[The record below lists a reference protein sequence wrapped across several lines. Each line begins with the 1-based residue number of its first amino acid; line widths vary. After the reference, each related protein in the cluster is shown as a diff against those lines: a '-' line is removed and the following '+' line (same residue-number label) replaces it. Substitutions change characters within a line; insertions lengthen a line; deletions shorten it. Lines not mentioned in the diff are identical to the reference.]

1 MDGSKRFCFLAVVIL
16 VLLEAEPGAS
26 SGILQQTKKC
36 YASKVR
42 DTRGRCVAI
51 KQIDAAE
58 NQDSVAGKSNDRE
71 DLKLVTTRK
80 VNVPVQQTLLSSTTT
95 TMLQKNA
102 EDYSST
108 ESSYTRMH
116 GKIKSTTEFTQS
128 SLPTVPTTMASE
140 SDVVIVQQLMACTV
154 DRQAQ
159 QSRNNYVVMSSTLKN
174 TEESKSSSTE
184 FNVETGISLPETS
197 AQEGWIMS
205 GGSGFHP
212 YQAGQFLL
220 QTLITGILNYL
231 ELLVLF

>member
-1 MDGSKRFCFLAVVIL
+1 MDGSKSFCFLAVVIF
-16 VLLEAEPGAS
+16 VLLEAKPGAS
-26 SGILQQTKKC
+26 SGILIRTKKC

-58 NQDSVAGKSNDRE
+58 NQDSVPGKSNDRE
-71 DLKLVTTRK
+71 DLKLVITRK
-80 VNVPVQQTLLSSTTT
+80 VNVPVQQTLPSSTTT

-116 GKIKSTTEFTQS
+116 RKIKSTTEFTQS
-128 SLPTVPTTMASE
+128 SPPTVPTTMASE
-140 SDVVIVQQLMACTV
+140 SDVVLSSTTDGIHGRSSSSTES
-154 DRQAQ
+154 D
-159 QSRNNYVVMSSTLKN
+159 NYVVMSSTLKN
-174 TEESKSSSTE
+174 TEESRSSSTE
-184 FNVETGISLPETS
+184 FNVETEISLPETS
-197 AQEGWIMS
+197 AQEDWKMS

-220 QTLITGILNYL
+220 QTLITEILNYL